1 MLENIMSIKSNIG
14 EDITL
19 VAVSKTKP
27 LEDIKEAYNL
37 GIRDFGENKVQEL
50 VYKMDN
56 ICYDDIKWHLIG
68 HLQRNKVKYIVGRV
82 YLIHS
87 LDNIGLL
94 EEIEKQYK
102 NKNEIAQV
110 LIQINIGKEESK
122 SGVYVENLEEL
133 IEACESCS
141 NVKVKGLMT
150 IIPKG
155 DDESCRKH
163 FKETKK
169 IFDNLKE
176 RKFKNLEM
184 KYLSMGMTGD
194 YKIAVEEGANV
205 IRIGQGIFGKRDYN
219 VNA

>member
-1 MLENIMSIKSNIG
+1 MLENIMNIKSHIG
-14 EDITL
+14 ENVTL

-27 LEDIKEAYNL
+27 LEDIQEAYNL
-37 GIRDFGENKVQEL
+37 GVRDFGENKVQEL

-56 ICYDDIKWHLIG
+56 ICHDDIKWHLIG

-82 YLIHS
+82 HLIHS

-94 EEIEKQYK
+94 QEIEKQYK
-102 NKNEIAQV
+102 NNNEIAYV
-110 LIQINIGKEESK
+110 LIQINVGKEESK

-133 IEACESCS
+133 IQACENCS
-141 NVKVKGLMT
+141 NVKVKGIMT
-150 IIPKG
+150 IIPQG
-155 DDESCRKH
+155 DDESSRKY
-163 FKETKK
+163 FKETKE

-194 YKIAVEEGANV
+194 YKIAVEEGANI

-219 VNA
+219 INA